1 MKTSGLP
8 EMIPLKNGESLK
20 IFQINAK
27 ARMKMPLHHS
37 TKEAVV
43 VIQEGH
49 ALLKINNVKHLLQKD
64 STFIIPAQQ
73 NHTLSVK
80 TKFKALLIMAED
92 SKIEFMEE
100 LSTTQNN

>member
-43 VIQEGH
+43 VIQEGQ
-49 ALLKINNVKHLLQKD
+49 ALLKINNEKHLLQKD

>member
-8 EMIPLKNGESLK
+8 EMILLKNGESLK

-43 VIQEGH
+43 IIQEGH
-49 ALLKINNVKHLLQKD
+49 ALLKIDKVKHLLQKGT
-64 STFIIPAQQ
+64 TFIIPAQQ

-92 SKIEFMEE
+92 SKIEFIEE
-100 LSTTQNN
+100 LSTTPNN

>member
-37 TKEAVV
+37 TKEAIV
-43 VIQEGH
+43 VIQEGQ
-49 ALLKINNVKHLLQKD
+49 ALLKINKVKYLLQKD